1 VAQTDS
7 LTRLT
12 DKPLPTSDL
21 TTQGYR
27 RIVLLLVALV
37 IVPTGLITGVGTLL
51 MFLGE
56 ARVNL
61 VMGILILCF
70 TGAVVTG
77 SVLVW
82 VFVRREANLSK
93 LQSDFVSKVSHE
105 LRTPLTSIRM
115 FTETLQLRRGDAE
128 VEDRVVE
135 ALGKESLR
143 LQTLIDR
150 LLEWGRMES
159 GRRSFVKRETD
170 AGQVVEGAI
179 HAFEPVRERRDVELE
194 IDIAPNLPVILAD
207 HDALVD
213 AVVNLLSNAYKYG
226 GEPRRI
232 KVSAD
237 AGEGRVRIAVKDN
250 GAGIPHTEHKR
261 IFQKFYRVDDRL
273 AREKEG
279 SGLGLAIV
287 EHIMR
292 AHGGRIELD
301 SAPGKGS
308 TFTLIVA
315 APHVSADTGSTAR
328 AIVIGPPRRES

>member
-1 VAQTDS
+1 MQ
-7 LTRLT
+7 
-12 DKPLPTSDL
+12 LPTRDVARL
-21 TTQGYR
+21 GYR
-27 RIVLLLVALV
+27 RIVLLLVLLV
-37 IVPTGLITGVGTLL
+37 IVPTGLLTAVGMVLL
-51 MFLGE
+51 FLGE

-70 TGAVVTG
+70 AGAVVTG

-82 VFVRREANLSK
+82 VFVRREANLSQ

-115 FTETLQLRRGDAE
+115 FTETLRLRRGDPE
-128 VEDRVVE
+128 LENRCVD
-135 ALGKESLR
+135 ALGKESVR

-159 GRRSFVKRETD
+159 GRRSFIKRETD
-170 AGQVVEGAI
+170 AGKVIEAAI
-179 HAFEPVRERRDVELE
+179 QSFEPVREQRGVELE
-194 IDIAPNLPVILAD
+194 VSIAPDLPPILAD

-232 KVSAD
+232 GVSAS
-237 AGEGRVRIAVKDN
+237 AAEGRVRISVKDN
-250 GAGIPHTEHKR
+250 GGGIERTEHKR

-273 AREKEG
+273 ARQKEG

-287 EHIMR
+287 DHIVR
-292 AHGGRIELD
+292 AHGGRVELQ
-301 SAPGKGS
+301 SELGKGS
-308 TFTLIVA
+308 TFSLVLA
-315 APHVSADTGSTAR
+315 AETGGPLLGAQPSR
-328 AIVIGPPRRES
+328 A

>member
-1 VAQTDS
+1 M
-7 LTRLT
+7 
-12 DKPLPTSDL
+12 PLPTRDVAQL
-21 TTQGYR
+21 GYR
-27 RIVLLLVALV
+27 RIVLLLVLLV
-37 IVPTGLITGVGTLL
+37 IVPTGLLTAVGTLL
-51 MFLGE
+51 LFLGE

-70 TGAVVTG
+70 AGAVVTG

-82 VFVRREANLSK
+82 VFVRREANLSQ

-115 FTETLQLRRGDAE
+115 FTETLRLRRGDPE
-128 VEDRVVE
+128 LENRCVD
-135 ALGKESLR
+135 ALGKESVR

-159 GRRSFVKRETD
+159 GRRSFIKRETD
-170 AGQVVEGAI
+170 AGKVVEAAI
-179 HAFEPVRERRDVELE
+179 QSFEPVREQRGVELE
-194 IDIAPNLPVILAD
+194 VSIAPDLPPILAD

-232 KVSAD
+232 SVSAS
-237 AGEGRVRIAVKDN
+237 AGEGRVRISVKDN
-250 GAGIPHTEHKR
+250 GGGIERTEHKR

-273 AREKEG
+273 ARQKEG

-287 EHIMR
+287 DHIVR
-292 AHGGRIELD
+292 AHGGRIELE
-301 SAPGKGS
+301 SELGKGS
-308 TFTLIVA
+308 TFSLILA
-315 APHVSADTGSTAR
+315 AESTGPLLGAQPSR
-328 AIVIGPPRRES
+328 A

>member
-1 VAQTDS
+1 MPHPARDVA
-7 LTRLT
+7 RL
-12 DKPLPTSDL
+12 
-21 TTQGYR
+21 GYR
-27 RIVLLLVALV
+27 RIVILLVALV
-37 IVPTGLITGVGTLL
+37 IVPTGLLTAVGTLL
-51 MFLGE
+51 LFLGE

-61 VMGILILCF
+61 VMGILVLCF
-70 TGAVVTG
+70 AGAVVTG

-82 VFVRREANLSK
+82 VFVRREANLSQ

-115 FTETLQLRRGDAE
+115 FTETLRLRRGDPE
-128 VEDRVVE
+128 LENRCVD

-159 GRRSFVKRETD
+159 GRRSFIKRETE
-170 AGQVVEGAI
+170 AGKVVEAAI
-179 HAFEPVRERRDVELE
+179 QSFEPVREQRGVELE
-194 IDIAPNLPVILAD
+194 VNVAPDLPRIIAD

-232 KVSAD
+232 VVSAT
-237 AGEGRVRIAVKDN
+237 ASEGRVRISVKDN
-250 GAGIPHTEHKR
+250 GGGIERTEHKR

-273 AREKEG
+273 ARQKEG

-287 EHIMR
+287 KHIMQ
-292 AHGGRIELD
+292 AHGGRVELE
-301 SAPGKGS
+301 SELGKGS
-308 TFTLIVA
+308 TFSLVLA
-315 APHVSADTGSTAR
+315 AENAAAVLGAQPSQA
-328 AIVIGPPRRES
+328 

>member
-1 VAQTDS
+1 M
-7 LTRLT
+7 
-12 DKPLPTSDL
+12 
-21 TTQGYR
+21 
-27 RIVLLLVALV
+27 LLLIALV
-37 IVPTGLITGVGTLL
+37 IVPTGLLTLVGTLL
-51 MFLGE
+51 LFLGE

-61 VMGILILCF
+61 VMGILVLCF

-77 SVLVW
+77 GVLVW
-82 VFVRREANLSK
+82 VFVRREANLSQ

-115 FTETLQLRRGDAE
+115 FTETLRLRRGDAE
-128 VEDRVVE
+128 LEQRCVD
-135 ALGKESLR
+135 ALAKESLR

-159 GRRSFVKRETD
+159 GRRSFIKREID
-170 AGQVVEGAI
+170 AGEVVEAAI
-179 HAFEPVRERRDVELE
+179 QSFEPVREQRGVELE
-194 IDIAPNLPVILAD
+194 VNIAPGLPVIHAD

-232 KVSAD
+232 AVSATSS
-237 AGEGRVRIAVKDN
+237 EGRVRISVKDN
-250 GAGIPHTEHKR
+250 GGGIAHNEHKR

-287 EHIMR
+287 DHIIR
-292 AHGGRIELD
+292 AHGGKVELE
-301 SAPGKGS
+301 SEIGRGS
-308 TFTLIVA
+308 TFSLVLTTPHA
-315 APHVSADTGSTAR
+315 AGLPDGEPSR
-328 AIVIGPPRRES
+328 A

>member
-12 DKPLPTSDL
+12 DKPLRSPDL
-21 TTQGYR
+21 TTLGYR
-27 RIVLLLVALV
+27 RIVLLLVVLV
-37 IVPTGLITGVGTLL
+37 ILPTGLITGVGTLL

-115 FTETLQLRRGDAE
+115 FTETLQLRRGDSE
-128 VEDRVVE
+128 LENRCVE

-170 AGQVVEGAI
+170 AGKVVEAAI
-179 HAFEPVRERRDVELE
+179 HAFEPVREKRDVDLE
-194 IDIAPNLPVILAD
+194 IEIPPNLPVIVAD

-232 KVSAD
+232 VVSASAAD
-237 AGEGRVRIAVKDN
+237 GRVRISVQDN
-250 GAGIPHTEHKR
+250 GVGIAHAEHKR

-273 AREKEG
+273 ARQKEG

-308 TFTLIVA
+308 TFTLILA
-315 APHVSADTGSTAR
+315 AQHAADSGGATR
-328 AIVIGPPRRES
+328 AIVIGKARPES

>member
-1 VAQTDS
+1 MSNEARKEM
-7 LTRLT
+7 LFRTR
-12 DKPLPTSDL
+12 DV
-21 TTQGYR
+21 TQLGYR

-37 IVPTGLITGVGTLL
+37 IVPTGLLTAVGTLL
-51 MFLGE
+51 LVLGE

-61 VMGILILCF
+61 VMGILVLCF
-70 TGAVVTG
+70 AGAVVTG

-82 VFVRREANLSK
+82 VFVRREANLSQ

-115 FTETLQLRRGDAE
+115 FTETLRLRRGDPE
-128 VEDRVVE
+128 LENRCVD

-159 GRRSFVKRETD
+159 GRRVFIKRETE
-170 AGQVVEGAI
+170 AGKVVEAAI
-179 HAFEPVRERRDVELE
+179 QSFEPVREQRGVELE
-194 IDIAPNLPVILAD
+194 VKVEPNLPLIMAD

-213 AVVNLLSNAYKYG
+213 AVVNLLSNAYKYA

-232 KVSAD
+232 RVSAT
-237 AGEGRVRIAVKDN
+237 ACEGRVRISVNDN
-250 GAGIPHTEHKR
+250 GGGIARVEHKR

-273 AREKEG
+273 AREREG

-287 EHIMR
+287 EHIVR
-292 AHGGRIELD
+292 AHGGRVELE
-301 SAPGKGS
+301 SELGKGS
-308 TFTLIVA
+308 TFSLVL
-315 APHVSADTGSTAR
+315 SAEPPD
-328 AIVIGPPRRES
+328 AIVGAEPSRA